1 MKANIMNAK
10 KSFVAVIVLSTVLL
24 AFAASFWQGDRPSH
38 DHSGM
43 ALTGP
48 PGKFGP
54 VVETILSG
62 AKTKT
67 SVDMLDLE
75 TGRVLLQPPSD
86 YFDSRADAIAA
97 WISSNRLDISCTLW
111 SSGAACVTYDMTVVP
126 VEGKCWEQTTEE
138 QLFDNPALVPVRHSP
153 RKLLVLGHNRPD
165 TYMFRTAEGT
175 LGMFQIVGLSEHRQG
190 VKIRYKLINPSKSVA
205 ARNLSASQHGSVT
218 SAMIP

>member
-10 KSFVAVIVLSTVLL
+10 KSLVAAIVLSSVLL

-54 VVETILSG
+54 VVEVVLPG
-62 AKTKT
+62 AKTRT
-67 SVDMLDLE
+67 SADILDLE
-75 TGRVLLQPPSD
+75 TGHALLQPPSD

-97 WISSNRLDISCTLW
+97 WISSNHLDISCTLW
-111 SSGAACVTYDMTVVP
+111 SSGAACVTYDMTVIP
-126 VEGKCWEQTTEE
+126 VEGKCWEQTREE
-138 QLFDNPALVPVRHSP
+138 ELLDNPALAPVPHSP
-153 RKLLVLGHNRPD
+153 RRLLVVGHNRPD

-175 LGMFQIVGLSEHRQG
+175 LGMFQIVGLSESGQG
-190 VKIRYKLINPSKSVA
+190 VKIRYKLINPAKFVGVRNPSVA
-205 ARNLSASQHGSVT
+205 RRV
-218 SAMIP
+218 